1 MAARPRPRPFNEN
14 LTKLEDKFEGIVTM
28 AKLSRPFN
36 AHTMADTVRMAQ
48 HAGTVILTQK
58 RRKRTLPRLPSEV
71 WEYMLMEFGDICQ
84 HQHQHQHIPIMFL
97 PTAPA
102 PPLAPLV
109 IWDIYTT
116 EMANYEKRIQ
126 EAEDCRDCMKRFMH
140 II

>member
-1 MAARPRPRPFNEN
+1 MPTHPRPRPFNEN

-28 AKLSRPFN
+28 AKLSMPFN
-36 AHTMADTVRMAQ
+36 KHTMADTVRMAQ
-48 HAGTVILTQK
+48 LAGTVILTQK

-71 WEYMLMEFGDICQ
+71 WEFMLMEFGGDIGQ
-84 HQHQHQHIPIMFL
+84 QQHIPIMFL
-97 PTAPA
+97 SAFT
-102 PPLAPLV
+102 PPLVFSPLV

-116 EMANYEKRIQ
+116 EMANYEKRVQ